1 MSTFSSR
8 RIMTAGLGAVAALAL
23 AACSPPNE
31 NPSDQK
37 VDTATTFSSK
47 DSGSSSDS
55 SASESANESGAASES
70 ANESGAASESATESG
85 AAEPSAADTGE
96 DTPVP
101 EAGQETPA
109 A

>member
-37 VDTATTFSSK
+37 VDTAPSFSSK
-47 DSGSSSDS
+47 DSGSSSNS
-55 SASESANESGAASES
+55 PASESGAPSESAIESGTASESAI
-70 ANESGAASESATESG
+70 ESG
-85 AAEPSAADTGE
+85 AAEPSAA
-96 DTPVP
+96 